1 MTKRRRRHSGRVL
14 LLLALL
20 LVPVACTEGE
30 SPASEQEAEPAPE
43 LTGRIL
49 SGGGFRDPALRINDM
64 TTDTS
69 ERVQL
74 PGDPEI
80 VEAFWSQSGDSAYV
94 LVETDD
100 TGLIV
105 EIGPDGE
112 ARRLGEAL
120 PWFASTADLGGSL
133 LLATVCR
140 RNDPSILVM
149 DVEGRQKWK
158 KVASGCSGSL
168 SPDGREVAYSPDGRA
183 LWTISASGE
192 GEARKIA
199 DLGDLTGVEP
209 DEVPAARVETI
220 DWGDGGI
227 AIEVS
232 IADRRLAALVGEDGS
247 VAATAGDP
255 GVNELDLT
263 WQPGGDRL
271 AVMTFSSAFNDAEA
285 VLRMIDADRGEG
297 QVVAIDPSR
306 FFFMTWSP
314 EGDYLVTTTSKG
326 RWLFAD
332 AGGNW
337 LKSEYVVNAGT
348 LAWTQ

>member
-1 MTKRRRRHSGRVL
+1 MIRRPPRSTQSRSSAASDVYKRQ
-14 LLLALL
+14 
-20 LVPVACTEGE
+20 GE

-140 RNDPSILVM
+140 RNHPSILVM

-158 KVASGCSGSL
+158 K
-168 SPDGREVAYSPDGRA
+168 
-183 LWTISASGE
+183 
-192 GEARKIA
+192 
-199 DLGDLTGVEP
+199 
-209 DEVPAARVETI
+209 
-220 DWGDGGI
+220 
-227 AIEVS
+227 
-232 IADRRLAALVGEDGS
+232 
-247 VAATAGDP
+247 
-255 GVNELDLT
+255 
-263 WQPGGDRL
+263 
-271 AVMTFSSAFNDAEA
+271 
-285 VLRMIDADRGEG
+285 
-297 QVVAIDPSR
+297 
-306 FFFMTWSP
+306 
-314 EGDYLVTTTSKG
+314 
-326 RWLFAD
+326 
-332 AGGNW
+332 
-337 LKSEYVVNAGT
+337 
-348 LAWTQ
+348 